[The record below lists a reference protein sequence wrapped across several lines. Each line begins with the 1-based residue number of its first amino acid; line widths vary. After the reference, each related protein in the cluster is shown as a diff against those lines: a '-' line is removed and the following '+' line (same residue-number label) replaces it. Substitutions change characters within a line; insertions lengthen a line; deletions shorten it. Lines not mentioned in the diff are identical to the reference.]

1 MKVRCRINPGGTPIG
16 DDGRGKGIEI
26 SMTSTQAEEAASI
39 VMAPAESTPETI
51 ETLDLTELETVP
63 EVEGNPVLDRFWV
76 AIKRLPKYLKLAAN
90 LARDNQVPVTSKAAL
105 VVGGLYT
112 ISPIDLVPGIIP
124 VAGQLDD
131 LAVLLFT
138 IRTAIRSCPAD
149 VAARHLER
157 AGIAAEDFDADLDSV
172 RETVF
177 WLGTKGYRVSRKF
190 AIRGGNQITR
200 LWKTHVRPAS
210 VN

>member
-1 MKVRCRINPGGTPIG
+1 MTGGGEGT
-16 DDGRGKGIEI
+16 DV
-26 SMTSTQAEEAASI
+26 SMTTTETENYAA
-39 VMAPAESTPETI
+39 VVAAPVERIPETVDQIDLAGLEAESI
-51 ETLDLTELETVP
+51 G
-63 EVEGNPVLDRFWV
+63 EGNPVLDRFWV
-76 AIKRLPKYLKLAAN
+76 AIKRLPKYVKLAAN
-90 LARDNQVPVTSKAAL
+90 LARDSQVPMSSKAAL

-138 IRTAIRSCPAD
+138 IRTAIRSCPPE

-177 WLGTKGYRVSRKF
+177 WLGTKGYRVSKKF

-200 LWKTHVRPAS
+200 LWKTHVRPS
-210 VN
+210 TLNT